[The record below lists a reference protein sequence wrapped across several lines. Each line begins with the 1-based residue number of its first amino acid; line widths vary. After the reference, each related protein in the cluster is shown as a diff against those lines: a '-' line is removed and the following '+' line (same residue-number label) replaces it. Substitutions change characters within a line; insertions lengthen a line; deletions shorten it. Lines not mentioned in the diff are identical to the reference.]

1 MYDYGCYIPFFFAF
15 TDGNLIAFPKMDSAE
30 TLVGVQS

>member
-1 MYDYGCYIPFFFAF
+1 MYDYGCYISFFAF
-15 TDGNLIAFPKMDSAE
+15 TDGNLLAFPKMDSAE